1 MHIDI
6 NVLISLGSAIVS
18 LGSLFGIFYKMK
30 YQIEQ
35 LEKKQDKHNNLI
47 ERQYGVETSVEVLR
61 EMIDE
66 IRKDVDELKGVKDG
80 GKVNA

>member
-6 NVLISLGSAIVS
+6 NVMISLGSAIVS
-18 LGSLFGIFYKMK
+18 LGSLFGIFYKIK
-30 YQIEQ
+30 YQVEE

-61 EMIDE
+61 EMINDLRAD
-66 IRKDVDELKGVKDG
+66 IDELKKERANGR
-80 GKVNA
+80 

>member
-6 NVLISLGSAIVS
+6 NVMISLGSAIVS

-66 IRKDVDELKGVKDG
+66 IRKDVEELKGVKDG